1 MSNALIP
8 ALLAACGNVIGALA
22 VTRRASAS
30 LKAIEQFLAFG
41 AGFMLAVVLIEVLPA
56 AFERSGPSAALLV
69 FAGYFAVHLSQHT
82 LTPHFH
88 FGEETH
94 HVNHLAARS
103 ALLGLLL
110 HTFFDG
116 VAIAG
121 AFLVRPQLGVVV
133 SIAIFLHKLPEG
145 VTIASLTLAAGGSAP
160 RALRASAWLGVA
172 TLLGVLVTDRVG
184 FLVHNGLA
192 IAAGVTLYVAA
203 SNLVPEFQGKGG
215 WKLPLSFFSGAAV
228 FFLTKMMLDRVS

>member
-1 MSNALIP
+1 MSNALVP

-22 VTRRASAS
+22 VTRHASKS
-30 LKAIEQFLAFG
+30 LQAIEQFLAFG

-56 AFERSGPSAALLV
+56 AFAQSGASAALLV

-94 HVNHLAARS
+94 HVSAVAARS

-116 VAIAG
+116 VAIAS
-121 AFLVRPQLGVVV
+121 AFLVRVPLGIVVA
-133 SIAIFLHKLPEG
+133 IAIFLHKLPEG
-145 VTIASLTLAAGGSAP
+145 VTIASLTLAAGGGP
-160 RALRASAWLGVA
+160 RRALAASGWLAVA
-172 TLLGVLVTDRVG
+172 TLVGVLVTDRLG
-184 FLVHNGLA
+184 FLVHHGLA
-192 IAAGVTLYVAA
+192 LSAGVTLYVAA
-203 SNLVPEFQGKGG
+203 SNLVPEFQGKSG
-215 WKLPLSFFSGAAV
+215 WKLPVSFFGGAAV
-228 FFLTKMMLDRVS
+228 FFVTKLLLDRVS